1 MRSRLAVI
9 AVLLAA
15 GCQRGPPE
23 AAPLD
28 TRHEACAHC
37 RMAVSDPRFAAQLV
51 APAEEPRFFD
61 DIGCLSEWLSAN
73 SRPSPRAIA
82 YVADH
87 RTKAWVRAA
96 AAHYVRAPEL
106 YTPMNSHVIAH
117 ADAASRAADPDAEG
131 GTPITAAEVFA
142 PAAVPD
148 GGP

>member
-1 MRSRLAVI
+1 MRSRLAVV

-23 AAPLD
+23 PAALD
-28 TRHEACAHC
+28 TRNDACARC
-37 RMAVSDPRFAAQLV
+37 RMAVSDPPFAAQLV
-51 APAEEPRFFD
+51 SPSEEPRFFD
-61 DIGCLSEWLSAN
+61 DIGCLRDWLVAN
-73 SRPSPRAIA
+73 PGRPSRAIA

-96 AAHYVRAPEL
+96 AAQYVRVPEL

-131 GTPITAAEVFA
+131 GAPITSAEVFGSA
-142 PAAVPD
+142 TVPD
-148 GGP
+148 GSP